1 MPSHTS
7 KGLWYAEAMNRLFS
21 TIAFF
26 SIAGLSL
33 CTHAMGRD
41 DYYASVTAVQHGLAP
56 EFRRLLSSC
65 GADASTIMTLQ
76 AKAESQGSLNDQLV
90 RSFLKESYFGQN
102 VLYCL
107 DAKIERLD
115 AVDD

>member
-1 MPSHTS
+1 MRSLVVVIMFL
-7 KGLWYAEAMNRLFS
+7 GS
-21 TIAFF
+21 T
-26 SIAGLSL
+26 GLSL
-33 CTHAMGRD
+33 CLQSLERD
-41 DYYASVTAVQHGLAP
+41 DYYASVRSVQHGLAT

-90 RSFLKESYFGQN
+90 RSFLQESHFGQN

-107 DAKIERLD
+107 DAKIERLG

>member
-1 MPSHTS
+1 MPPRTRE
-7 KGLWYAEAMNRLFS
+7 GFWYAEAMNRLTS
-21 TIAFF
+21 TIVFF
-26 SIAGLSL
+26 IIAALSL
-33 CTHAMGRD
+33 CLQAMDRG
-41 DYYASVTAVQHGLAP
+41 DYYASVSSVQHGLAP

-65 GADASTIMTLQ
+65 GANASTIMTLQ

-90 RSFLKESYFGQN
+90 RSFLQESHFGQN